1 MGATM
6 NSENSNRNQKA
17 DDWRRPVVWAL
28 VGVNILLGVIFA
40 MKMVK
45 PNVANAQ
52 AGRQGDYLMIP
63 GQVNGGV
70 TAVVYVLDMTN
81 HKLGAMAYDDSGKTL
96 NTMKARD
103 IDRDFD
109 ANPRRR

>member
-1 MGATM
+1 M
-6 NSENSNRNQKA
+6 NAENSKHCQKA

-28 VGVNILLGVIFA
+28 VGVNILLGVTFA
-40 MKMVK
+40 LKMVK
-45 PNVANAQ
+45 PDVANAQ
-52 AGRQGDYLMIP
+52 ATGRQGDYLMIP

-81 HKLGAMAYDDSGKTL
+81 HKLGAMAYDDSQKQL